1 MCCVKYTSIV
11 IIITLYSADKDLVY
25 KDAIYF
31 SVHKFVGGPG
41 SPGKINTYTCKP
53 YLITSCSARGGQ

>member
-1 MCCVKYTSIV
+1 MKQTGV
-11 IIITLYSADKDLVY
+11 ITVITLYSADKDLVY

-41 SPGKINTYTCKP
+41 SPGKINT
-53 YLITSCSARGGQ
+53 

>member
-11 IIITLYSADKDLVY
+11 TIITLYSADKDLVY

-41 SPGKINTYTCKP
+41 SPGKINT
-53 YLITSCSARGGQ
+53 